1 MIIRR
6 EDLKVNYSTEKVKN
20 LCEDLRIAK
29 KFFNGNT
36 LLAKSLMA
44 RINALKQ
51 ADTIKDIIV
60 QPAFHFHK
68 LINKNGRDLEGY
80 FAIDVKSRRE
90 QWRIII
96 EPLDENEQTYN
107 PCNID
112 EIAEN
117 VRVVEIMEV
126 SKHYE

>member
-1 MIIRR
+1 M
-6 EDLKVNYSTEKVKN
+6 KVNYSTEKVKN
-20 LCEDLRIAK
+20 LCEDLWIAK

-36 LLAKSLMA
+36 LLANSLMA